1 MADLKSS
8 ALTPTEDYVLERLRL
23 LARDELDLRPEDLAR
38 LGPETQLV
46 EGLQLDSLKQVVL
59 VTYIE
64 EEFGFELAY
73 DDGERIQSMRT
84 VGDLIRLIRERADP
98 RRSWN

>member
-1 MADLKSS
+1 MADLKPPVADLS
-8 ALTPTEDYVLERLRL
+8 EGYVLERLRL
-23 LARDELDLRPEDLAR
+23 LARDELELKPDDLAR

-73 DDGERIQSMRT
+73 DDGERLQSMRT